1 MNDLAVNSGGEQ
13 QAQQQKPLEVLLLE
27 KNRFLQ
33 NENTQIKNKLSEMQ
47 EKNEKLLRDNSEQA
61 SMNLEQKT
69 LIVQLE
75 KDLMRA
81 VQSNRQSQSPVNIAN
96 EIQLDSTTLSGVIDN
111 DSINLPSAEAQ
122 QQPDATLFHIVS
134 SQRERFRARVIEL
147 ESESL
152 SSKQQV

>member
-1 MNDLAVNSGGEQ
+1 MPTNSVGEQ
-13 QAQQQKPLEVLLLE
+13 QTQQQKPLEVLLLE

-33 NENTQIKNKLSEMQ
+33 NENTQIKNKLSELQ

-61 SMNLEQKT
+61 SMNMEQKT

-81 VQSNRQSQSPVNIAN
+81 VQSNRQSQSPVSISN
-96 EIQLDSTTLSGVIDN
+96 EIQLDSTTSTLSGVIDN
-111 DSINLPSAEAQ
+111 ESINLPSAEAQ